1 MDYLSVCYMYDKE
14 CNIRKKLCNVVKKTC
29 NTIFLIAC
37 VPFVHLSQK
46 SQKYKTTHI
55 MKHANMKNTL
65 SFVCLKNINNYKI
78 EY

>member
-1 MDYLSVCYMYDKE
+1 MYDKE
-14 CNIRKKLCNVVKKTC
+14 CNIRKKYVMLSKKHVTRF
-29 NTIFLIAC
+29 FLIAC

>member
-1 MDYLSVCYMYDKE
+1 MYDKE
-14 CNIRKKLCNVVKKTC
+14 CNIRKKYVMLSKKHV
-29 NTIFLIAC
+29 IRFFLIAC

-46 SQKYKTTHI
+46 SQRYKTTHI

>member
-1 MDYLSVCYMYDKE
+1 MCAF
-14 CNIRKKLCNVVKKTC
+14 CT
-29 NTIFLIAC
+29 
-37 VPFVHLSQK
+37 FVAEK
-46 SQKYKTTHI
+46 PEMKYKTTHI

>member
-1 MDYLSVCYMYDKE
+1 MYDKE
-14 CNIRKKLCNVVKKTC
+14 CNIRKKYVMLSKKYV
-29 NTIFLIAC
+29 IRFFLIAC

>member
-1 MDYLSVCYMYDKE
+1 MYDKE
-14 CNIRKKLCNVVKKTC
+14 CNIRKKYVMLSKKHV
-29 NTIFLIAC
+29 IRFFLIAC

-46 SQKYKTTHI
+46 SQRYKTAHI

>member
-1 MDYLSVCYMYDKE
+1 M
-14 CNIRKKLCNVVKKTC
+14 
-29 NTIFLIAC
+29 IFLIAC

>member
-1 MDYLSVCYMYDKE
+1 MYDKE
-14 CNIRKKLCNVVKKTC
+14 CNIRKKVCNVVEKTC
-29 NTIFLIAC
+29 NTIFLIVC

-46 SQKYKTTHI
+46 SQNYKTTHI